1 MKIRTGFVSNSSSSS
16 FLILGTSDNMICKA
30 IAEAIGISG
39 VERDDLWEFMQK
51 HEGRCFGTISH
62 PTIEDLEIFVDY
74 DGSIVHVGMLIGRD
88 GVEIDLPK
96 DTTEWRQKA
105 ANMIGKAAGFNNF
118 RDVRLIY
125 GEWSNN

>member
-16 FLILGTSDNMICKA
+16 FLILGTSDSMICKA
-30 IAEAIGISG
+30 IAKAIDIPNG
-39 VERDDLWEFMQK
+39 RDDLWEFMEK
-51 HEGRCFGTISH
+51 YAGRCFGTIRH
-62 PTIEDLEIFVDY
+62 PTIEDLEIFVDNY

-88 GVEIDLPK
+88 GAEIDLPK

-118 RDVRLIY
+118 RDARLIY
-125 GEWSNN
+125 GEWSND